1 MKRIERAFVEKTDSE
16 LIKKDVPLHARPF
29 SVAIEWM
36 KAAGI
41 SGDILAPELWD
52 PLMAIYHQL
61 YPSGDFSMPG
71 LLEGFVGF
79 RDRAYIARVN
89 IAFGTVAI
97 DPLKCIDITADELD
111 IIWRNDPV
119 QVWRAIYSVADLWD
133 FAYGMDDLHGQSS
146 DADQLWS
153 NTKSAINS
161 TSRTL
166 VGGFNVDS
174 VVQNACLSAELA
186 MKGMLAFIG
195 FAEGKR
201 RKLGHRL
208 VDLAEEVISCRPNDN
223 DELLRSVCSNFPDYV
238 KTRYEHHGLSRVQ
251 LIALGMRG
259 QFVAAE
265 ALRRASDRN
274 LAGEIEQGNNS
285 ISRECCDI

>member
-1 MKRIERAFVEKTDSE
+1 VEKTDSE
-16 LIKKDVPLHARPF
+16 LIEKDVPLDKRPF
-29 SVAIEWM
+29 KVAIEWM
-36 KAAGI
+36 RTSGI
-41 SGDILAPELWD
+41 SGDILAPELWE

-71 LLEGFVGF
+71 LLESFVGF

-89 IAFGTVAI
+89 IAFGTVTF
-97 DPLKCIDITADELD
+97 DPLKCIDITTDELD
-111 IIWRNDPV
+111 VIWRHNPT

-133 FAYGMDDLHGQSS
+133 FAYGVNDLRGQSS

-153 NTKSAINS
+153 NAKSAI
-161 TSRTL
+161 TATARTL
-166 VGGFNVDS
+166 VGGYDVNS
-174 VVQNACLSAELA
+174 AVQTACLSAELT

-195 FAEGKR
+195 WSEDKR
-201 RKLGHRL
+201 KKLSHRL
-208 VDLAEEVISCRPNDN
+208 VDLAEAVITCRPNDN
-223 DELLRSVCSNFPDYV
+223 DELLRSACSNFPDYV

-251 LIALGMRG
+251 LVALGMRG

-265 ALRRASDRN
+265 VLRRVSDRN
-274 LAGEIEQGNNS
+274 LAGEIEHGNNS